1 MTHSTRQRPTWGW
14 RSVCAVWTAGIS
26 TALFGSGLDFT
37 GDTVGNALLVFT
49 SGAVA
54 GAYILSWF
62 TRSQHLGRVRRLLL
76 AALGG
81 LIAYFV
87 ASFLTNLGWQALFLF
102 TDSENITIG
111 ALASIPV
118 LAFMVSFLSLMFS
131 PVGIVAAL
139 VLESAAL
146 FWETVTNRN
155 AST

>member
-1 MTHSTRQRPTWGW
+1 
-14 RSVCAVWTAGIS
+14 
-26 TALFGSGLDFT
+26 
-37 GDTVGNALLVFT
+37 
-49 SGAVA
+49 
-54 GAYILSWF
+54 
-62 TRSQHLGRVRRLLL
+62 LLL